1 MSLGSILNYDPL
13 RSELESCLV
22 WTDGGATHRRWG
34 RVATPSYA
42 TKDSLTHRRA
52 ARTDAAH
59 PRAARTVA
67 AHPRAAMKVAA
78 HPRAARTVAVHPRAA
93 RTVATSSRAAL
104 VPQPHRATHPR
115 EARDAPASPSHSTEG
130 GSGMDASASPS
141 HSTEGGNRCFSLTEP
156 LIRGRT
162 RTPPREMMDASAS
175 PCPSRTQREATEVSA
190 SLCPSRTLHQG
201 RMPPPH
207 RARVAHR
214 GRQQRPQPHRFHT
227 APAEGNRCLTLPQ
240 PGGKASLILKSS
252 PSSRTSPWDGR

>member
-1 MSLGSILNYDPL
+1 
-13 RSELESCLV
+13 
-22 WTDGGATHRRWG
+22 
-34 RVATPSYA
+34 
-42 TKDSLTHRRA
+42 
-52 ARTDAAH
+52 
-59 PRAARTVA
+59 
-67 AHPRAAMKVAA
+67 MKVAA

-227 APAEGNRCLTLPQ
+227 APEEATDASPCPSLEGMV
-240 PGGKASLILKSS
+240 
-252 PSSRTSPWDGR
+252 PSSASPLHRQGLRHGKGDNGVSLRNSTRLLLQTPSAVSSL